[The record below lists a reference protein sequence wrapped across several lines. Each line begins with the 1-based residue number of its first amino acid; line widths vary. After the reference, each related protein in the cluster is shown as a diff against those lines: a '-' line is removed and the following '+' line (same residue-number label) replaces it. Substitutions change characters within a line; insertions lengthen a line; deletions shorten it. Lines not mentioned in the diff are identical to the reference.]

1 MFDLDT
7 ILFIFAPI
15 LSFLFVGVLQ
25 ILILIKLQKIEQFQK
40 WKQFDPIKSIEVKK
54 KRGRPRKEK

>member
-1 MFDLDT
+1 MFDPET
-7 ILFIFAPI
+7 ILFIGTPI
-15 LSFLFVGVLQ
+15 LSYVFIGVLL

-40 WKQFDPIKSIEVKK
+40 WKQFDPIKSIELKK